1 MKISSAKYATVMTNV
16 DGSPIVGAGVT
27 LVNSVNTDGSVSTHI
42 LGESRFLKEWLE
54 AGNTISPAD

>member
-42 LGESRFLKEWLE
+42 LGQSRFLKEWLE
-54 AGNTISPAD
+54 AGNTISTAD